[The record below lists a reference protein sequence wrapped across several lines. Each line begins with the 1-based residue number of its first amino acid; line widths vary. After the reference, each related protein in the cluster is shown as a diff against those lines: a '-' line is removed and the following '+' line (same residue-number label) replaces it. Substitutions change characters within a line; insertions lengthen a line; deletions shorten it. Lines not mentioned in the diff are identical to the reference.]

1 MGQIFTEI
9 GNCLKRGDAPGVEK
23 SVRAALDEGYSP
35 LEIIKRGLVAPMEEI
50 GVRFRDGEV
59 FVPEVLVAAR
69 AMQAGMGILKPLL
82 SESDR
87 ASSAGK
93 VVIGTVQGDI
103 HDIGKNLVA
112 MLLEGA
118 GFEVVDVGIDVK
130 PEAFVAAVKE
140 HGADILALSALLTT
154 TMPAF
159 QDVLAALEAAGIRS
173 QVKVMV
179 GGAPVTADY
188 ARKVGADAYAEDGPT
203 AVATARALVS

>member
-1 MGQIFTEI
+1 MA
-9 GNCLKRGDAPGVEK
+9 CLKRGDAPGVEK

-154 TMPAF
+154 TMPALRMSW
-159 QDVLAALEAAGIRS
+159 QPWRRRASAPRS
-173 QVKVMV
+173 
-179 GGAPVTADY
+179 
-188 ARKVGADAYAEDGPT
+188 R
-203 AVATARALVS
+203 

>member
-1 MGQIFTEI
+1 MSQIFSDI

-23 SVRAALDEGYSP
+23 FVRAALDEGHSP
-35 LEIIKRGLVAPMEEI
+35 LEIIKKGLVVPMEEI

-59 FVPEVLVAAR
+59 FVPDVLVAAR

-82 SESDR
+82 SEADK
-87 ASSAGK
+87 ASSAGT

-130 PEAFVAAVKE
+130 PEVFVAAAQE
-140 HGADILALSALLTT
+140 HGADIVAMSALLTT
-154 TMPAF
+154 TMPSF
-159 QDVLAALEAAGIRS
+159 KNVMDALEAAGIRS

-188 ARKVGADAYAEDGPT
+188 AKKVGADAYAEDGPT
-203 AVATARALVS
+203 AVEIARDLVS